1 LIHDHRDLE
10 AVAPWADFLFKEF
23 ELIPPV
29 FEGDEAEV
37 RAYHEENLKSAD
49 AIVIFYGSA
58 NDIWLRRK
66 LREIQKSAGYG
77 RTKPRP
83 EVAVCLGPPRTPDK
97 ERFRTH
103 EALLV
108 PEWDGLAPDAWQ
120 AFIARVKRAV
130 TRRQDHAE
138 DASA

>member
-1 LIHDHRDLE
+1 M
-10 AVAPWADFLFKEF
+10 
-23 ELIPPV
+23 

-49 AIVIFYGSA
+49 AIVIFYGAA

-77 RTKPRP
+77 RTKPRA

-103 EALLV
+103 EAVLV
-108 PEWDGLAPDAWQ
+108 PEWDGLSPDAWQ
-120 AFIARVKRAV
+120 TFIARVKGV
-130 TRRQDHAE
+130 LTRRLDRAE